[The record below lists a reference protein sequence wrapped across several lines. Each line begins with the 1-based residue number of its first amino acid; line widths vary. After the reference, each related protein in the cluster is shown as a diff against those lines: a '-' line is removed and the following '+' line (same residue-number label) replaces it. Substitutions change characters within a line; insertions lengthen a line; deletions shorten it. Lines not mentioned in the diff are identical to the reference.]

1 MSFKTVR
8 HSILFRSLVILVLT
22 IIVLMGGITAWFVHS
37 QKVSL
42 TESEFKSNHDIAIN
56 MANAMKQELELF
68 DQQLSLLAKTSSIV
82 AMDSIESSAFLKS
95 FDVSPLFTSGES
107 VQLYGPNNQFICDN
121 SMVGKVY
128 YAAESYKPFTAFEKV
143 NPVRTYLSKWY
154 WEDSKPKKMF
164 ALQVGSRAKANGT
177 LAANFSFRR
186 IWNKYPQKITDSKF
200 LIVSDND
207 GNILMHPDPKIAA
220 EGKTKVQ
227 DLGLPDP
234 KNLLNDYSDFV
245 RLKNGSEYLVSFANN
260 STYQL
265 NVYSLQSRED
275 VEKAIYTTVHTILI
289 LLVIVLCVTI
299 FMINFIFMRFTTPLR
314 KIIKYINF
322 ISEGNFDAE
331 PFPNNNNNESE
342 IGILARSFNSMLQ
355 LIQKQMKQLNEHK
368 KHLEEQVLKRTKE
381 LEEAKNQL
389 DIMSRTDE
397 LTGLPNRR
405 DLREKIQQEAHRA
418 VRMRRDFSFIFI
430 DIDKFK
436 KINDTYGH
444 NCGDVVLKSVAA
456 TIRQL
461 LRKYDFVARWGGEEF
476 LVMLPETPL
485 EGATVVAERFRKTVE
500 DLEITYG
507 ELTIPVTITVGVALY
522 DARLGVDRS
531 IQLAD
536 QALYKGKEN
545 GRNQVVVWNPED
557 TTEEDYRAAELELQ
571 RQAMDNESQPGHQPA
586 APFVEKRG
594 NRKDD

>member
-1 MSFKTVR
+1 MILKTFKN
-8 HSILFRSLVILVLT
+8 SILFRSLLVLVLT
-22 IIVLMGGITAWFVHS
+22 IVVLMGGVTAWFVHS

-42 TESEFKSNHDIAIN
+42 TESVFQSNHDIAEST
-56 MANAMKQELELF
+56 ANFIKQEMDLF

-82 AMDSIESSAFLKS
+82 AMDSVESSAFLKS
-95 FDVSPLFTSGES
+95 FDVSPLFTSGEY
-107 VQLYGPNNQFICDN
+107 VQLFDRNNQLICDN
-121 SMVGKVY
+121 SMVGSIAV
-128 YAAESYKPFTAFEKV
+128 APYKEFSDFSKV
-143 NPVRTYLSKWY
+143 NPVRTHLSSWY
-154 WEDSKPKKMF
+154 WEEAKPKKTF

-177 LAANFSFRR
+177 LAASFSFRR
-186 IWNKYPQKITDSKF
+186 IWNKYPQKITDTKS
-200 LIVSDND
+200 LIVSDNE
-207 GNILMHPDPKIAA
+207 GNILMHADPKIAA
-220 EGKTKVQ
+220 EGKIKVQ
-227 DLGLPDP
+227 DLGLPAP
-234 KNLLNDYSDFV
+234 KDLSPNYSDFV
-245 RLKNGSEYLVSFANN
+245 KIKNGEEYLVSFAKNT
-260 STYQL
+260 TYQI
-265 NVYSLQSRED
+265 NVYSLQLKDE
-275 VEKAIYTTVHTILI
+275 VEKAIYTTVYTIFI
-289 LLVIVLCVTI
+289 LLVIVLFVTI
-299 FMINFIFMRFTTPLR
+299 FMVNFIFMRFTTPLR
-314 KIIKYINF
+314 KIIKYINY

-331 PFPNNNNNESE
+331 AFPDNKSQDE
-342 IGILARSFNSMLQ
+342 IGVLARSFNSMLQ

-381 LEEAKNQL
+381 LEDAKNQL

-418 VRMRRDFSFIFI
+418 VRMRRDFSFVFI

-444 NCGDVVLKSVAA
+444 NCGDTVLKSVAS

-485 EGATVVAERFRKTVE
+485 EGATIVAERFRKTVE
-500 DLEITYG
+500 DLEIHYG

-522 DARLGVDRS
+522 DPRLGVDRS

-545 GRNQVVVWNPED
+545 GRNQVVVWNPQD
-557 TTEEDYRAAELELQ
+557 TTEEDYRAAERELQ
-571 RQAMDNESQPGHQPA
+571 RQAMGEENQALGNQPKE
-586 APFVEKRG
+586 PFVEKRG